1 MLADPFWEA
10 SEGTSQGLRDSFVKK
25 ERELQGGCQ
34 DLPHVLYTQL
44 LHLPSLQCSELR
56 PASVRTFTVKM
67 SQPDLVAPLLLT
79 LVPSI
84 SSALFPLLQPSVP
97 GLCCVRAGTPV
108 AGPAGRDL
116 FAEGLL
122 EFLRPA
128 VQQLDS
134 HVHAVRESQV
144 ELREQI
150 DNLAT
155 ELCRINEDQKVALDL
170 DPYVKKL
177 LNARRRVVLVNNILQ
192 NAQERLRRLNHSVA
206 KETARRRAMLDSGV
220 YPSGSPS
227 K

>member
-1 MLADPFWEA
+1 MEAAGWGVGWGREDGFSLHWGNTQGDRFLEFSLADRI
-10 SEGTSQGLRDSFVKK
+10 G
-25 ERELQGGCQ
+25 
-34 DLPHVLYTQL
+34 
-44 LHLPSLQCSELR
+44 
-56 PASVRTFTVKM
+56 
-67 SQPDLVAPLLLT
+67 
-79 LVPSI
+79 LVPR
-84 SSALFPLLQPSVP
+84 
-97 GLCCVRAGTPV
+97 C
-108 AGPAGRDL
+108 
-116 FAEGLL
+116 
-122 EFLRPA
+122 
-128 VQQLDS
+128 
-134 HVHAVRESQV
+134 RESQV

-220 YPSGSPS
+220 YPPGSPS

>member
-1 MLADPFWEA
+1 MAGA
-10 SEGTSQGLRDSFVKK
+10 G
-25 ERELQGGCQ
+25 
-34 DLPHVLYTQL
+34 
-44 LHLPSLQCSELR
+44 
-56 PASVRTFTVKM
+56 
-67 SQPDLVAPLLLT
+67 
-79 LVPSI
+79 
-84 SSALFPLLQPSVP
+84 SAAVS
-97 GLCCVRAGTPV
+97 GAGTPV

-155 ELCRINEDQKVALDL
+155 VASSFRLPELCRINEDQKVALDL

>member
-1 MLADPFWEA
+1 MAG
-10 SEGTSQGLRDSFVKK
+10 SG
-25 ERELQGGCQ
+25 
-34 DLPHVLYTQL
+34 
-44 LHLPSLQCSELR
+44 
-56 PASVRTFTVKM
+56 
-67 SQPDLVAPLLLT
+67 
-79 LVPSI
+79 
-84 SSALFPLLQPSVP
+84 SAAVS
-97 GLCCVRAGTPV
+97 GAGTPV

-155 ELCRINEDQKVALDL
+155 ANEPVGVGCPLLPSPELCRINEDQKVALDL

-220 YPSGSPS
+220 YPPGSPS

>member
-1 MLADPFWEA
+1 MAGA
-10 SEGTSQGLRDSFVKK
+10 G
-25 ERELQGGCQ
+25 
-34 DLPHVLYTQL
+34 
-44 LHLPSLQCSELR
+44 
-56 PASVRTFTVKM
+56 
-67 SQPDLVAPLLLT
+67 
-79 LVPSI
+79 
-84 SSALFPLLQPSVP
+84 SAAVS
-97 GLCCVRAGTPV
+97 GAGTPV

-134 HVHAVRESQV
+134 HVHAVRFSSDSIHVVKSVFHNIYQLTCPKNKAIRCLV
-144 ELREQI
+144 ASSFCLP
-150 DNLAT
+150 